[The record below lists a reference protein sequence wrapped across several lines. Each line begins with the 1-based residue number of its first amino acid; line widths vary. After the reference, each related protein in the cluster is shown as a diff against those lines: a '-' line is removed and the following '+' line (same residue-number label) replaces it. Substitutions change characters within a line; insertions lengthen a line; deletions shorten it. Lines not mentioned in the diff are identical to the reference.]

1 MTGRWLVRRLLRLV
15 LLLFGVSVLCFTLV
29 ALSPT
34 DPAVYV
40 LRRGNLAVTPE
51 ALAEVRAELGLDLP
65 LALRYLHW
73 LGGVLT
79 GDLGTS
85 IASGNAVAADLAA
98 AIPTTLSLAAL
109 AFVEAIVLTLLAGF
123 VAARWK
129 DAWPDRLL
137 QLLALVGLCLP
148 AFWLG
153 FLLLLAF
160 AVALPIFSV
169 TPQPGI
175 SGLFLPSLALS
186 LPLCAGL
193 VRVFRASLL
202 EEMSRDY
209 ARYAAAMGMPRGR
222 ILLHL
227 ALPNALPP
235 LVTLFAQSVGM
246 LIASGAVVEQVFSL
260 RGVGSYLLA
269 AITAADTNAVSA
281 CMLVIAA
288 LYLICEMLGEL
299 LLHALCPWRDEGG
312 ADI

>member
-15 LLLFGVSVLCFTLV
+15 LLLFGVSVLCFALV

-98 AIPTTLSLAAL
+98 AFSTTLSLAAL

-137 QLLALVGLCLP
+137 QLLALVGLCLT

-175 SGLFLPSLALS
+175 SGLLLPSLALS

-260 RGVGSYLLA
+260 RGVGS
-269 AITAADTNAVSA
+269 
-281 CMLVIAA
+281 
-288 LYLICEMLGEL
+288 
-299 LLHALCPWRDEGG
+299 
-312 ADI
+312 

>member
-15 LLLFGVSVLCFTLV
+15 LLLFGVSVLCFALV

-65 LALRYLHW
+65 LAL
-73 LGGVLT
+73 
-79 GDLGTS
+79 
-85 IASGNAVAADLAA
+85 
-98 AIPTTLSLAAL
+98 
-109 AFVEAIVLTLLAGF
+109 
-123 VAARWK
+123 
-129 DAWPDRLL
+129 
-137 QLLALVGLCLP
+137 
-148 AFWLG
+148 
-153 FLLLLAF
+153 
-160 AVALPIFSV
+160 PIFSV

-175 SGLFLPSLALS
+175 SGLLLPSLALS

>member
-15 LLLFGVSVLCFTLV
+15 LLLFGVSVLCFALV

-40 LRRGNLAVTPE
+40 LRRGNLAVTP
-51 ALAEVRAELGLDLP
+51 
-65 LALRYLHW
+65 
-73 LGGVLT
+73 
-79 GDLGTS
+79 
-85 IASGNAVAADLAA
+85 
-98 AIPTTLSLAAL
+98 
-109 AFVEAIVLTLLAGF
+109 
-123 VAARWK
+123 
-129 DAWPDRLL
+129 
-137 QLLALVGLCLP
+137 
-148 AFWLG
+148 
-153 FLLLLAF
+153 
-160 AVALPIFSV
+160 
-169 TPQPGI
+169 QPGI
-175 SGLFLPSLALS
+175 SGLLLPSLALS